1 MAEIYIVCFNRLETI
16 EAKMMCQKEV
26 TETLKAANQME
37 WARRRNSLQSQTG
50 KIVLQELMS
59 VK

>member
-1 MAEIYIVCFNRLETI
+1 
-16 EAKMMCQKEV
+16 MMCQKEM

>member
-1 MAEIYIVCFNRLETI
+1 
-16 EAKMMCQKEV
+16 MMCQKEV

-37 WARRRNSLQSQTG
+37 WARQRNSLQSQTG
-50 KIVLQELMS
+50 KIVLQGLMS

>member
-1 MAEIYIVCFNRLETI
+1 
-16 EAKMMCQKEV
+16 MMCQKEM

-37 WARRRNSLQSQTG
+37 WARRRNSFQSQTG